1 MYKEIHPYYRDSA
14 MESSDVMTGA
24 VRNPTDYYKP
34 GDPVVLRLDT
44 IRQIRRQRDYDP
56 AIKNDRHCGFS
67 RLVVSDDYLQDIIV
81 RTEEAD
87 EITKALVK
95 DSSGNLAKEVSS
107 LTTAVRDLWNL
118 LRARMH

>member
-1 MYKEIHPYYRDSA
+1 MYKEIHPYYRDS
-14 MESSDVMTGA
+14 MSESADIMTGA
-24 VRNPTDYYKP
+24 KRNPADYYKP

-56 AIKNDRHCGFS
+56 ATESDRHCGFS

-81 RTEEAD
+81 QTEEAD

-95 DSSGNLAKEVSS
+95 DSSGNLAKDVSS
-107 LTTAVRDLWNL
+107 LTMAIRDLWNL